1 MAADETSDLEKKP
14 LEPSNGQPAAPA
26 TYRVAREAAGVDNV
40 NTIDIFG
47 ERPFSV

>member
-1 MAADETSDLEKKP
+1 MDADGASDVQNQP
-14 LEPSNGQPAAPA
+14 PAPS
-26 TYRVAREAAGVDNV
+26 TYPVARETLEGDNV

>member
-1 MAADETSDLEKKP
+1 MVAEQTEEVQHIP
-14 LEPSNGQPAAPA
+14 LEVENPPAAPS
-26 TYRVAREAAGVDNV
+26 TYPVARQAPGVDNI

>member
-1 MAADETSDLEKKP
+1 MDADGASDVQNQP
-14 LEPSNGQPAAPA
+14 PEPVTQPPAPS
-26 TYRVAREAAGVDNV
+26 TYPVARETLEGDNV

>member
-1 MAADETSDLEKKP
+1 MGADGTGSLENQP
-14 LEPSNGQPAAPA
+14 LEAEAQPPAPSVYP
-26 TYRVAREAAGVDNV
+26 VARSAPGVDNV